1 MNTIDPE
8 LEALYRQASKSEAPT
23 RADREAVRAAL
34 GVAGV
39 ALATSTATVAAG
51 AVTTMPLVTAGKV
64 ATWLSL
70 GAILGTTSSVLV
82 VVGTGQMTPSRASS
96 VRASA
101 SVQARASR
109 PPVPRQ
115 RREGATSAH
124 KELVASPQ
132 SEAVPPLL
140 DDATAPT
147 VKAIPASA
155 GSTNVS
161 MREPSAAPAARPS
174 MADVT
179 PPSLAGASLSLAV
192 PLLSSAPSLS
202 AESRA
207 LELVQQALARG
218 DSRHALALLTQQ
230 DSAFASGRLSEERA
244 AARVLAWCALGQQ
257 GELERARARFVT
269 NFPDSPLTKRVLNCG
284 R

>member
-1 MNTIDPE
+1 
-8 LEALYRQASKSEAPT
+8 
-23 RADREAVRAAL
+23 
-34 GVAGV
+34 
-39 ALATSTATVAAG
+39 
-51 AVTTMPLVTAGKV
+51 
-64 ATWLSL
+64 
-70 GAILGTTSSVLV
+70 
-82 VVGTGQMTPSRASS
+82 
-96 VRASA
+96 
-101 SVQARASR
+101 
-109 PPVPRQ
+109 
-115 RREGATSAH
+115 
-124 KELVASPQ
+124 
-132 SEAVPPLL
+132 
-140 DDATAPT
+140 
-147 VKAIPASA
+147 
-155 GSTNVS
+155 
-161 MREPSAAPAARPS
+161 